1 MIIQV
6 CFCLKE
12 LFSQVGP
19 TPTHKSIV
27 TMEGIGCTAAIDD
40 CALEYHLQIPVQCL
54 YSKRNFWKIPEIFR
68 HLQTPKIDG
77 VMKWRDVVT
86 RDITPVSSSYI
97 HIMPFTTSLS
107 MVCNP
112 TCCWLHTLSVMHI
125 PHGWF
130 NQPLPDSALTQGLG
144 HTDITW
150 CSMSHSLT
158 CHIALFAFDN
168 GRLSGCHQ

>member
-1 MIIQV
+1 MT
-6 CFCLKE
+6 F
-12 LFSQVGP
+12 P
-19 TPTHKSIV
+19 TPTYKSIV
-27 TMEGIGCTAAIDD
+27 TMAGIGCNAAIDD
-40 CALEYHLQIPVQCL
+40 CAHLQSIISRYLFNACTQKEISGKSQK
-54 YSKRNFWKIPEIFR
+54 YSSTS
-68 HLQTPKIDG
+68 QTPKIDG
-77 VMKWRDVVT
+77 AMKWRDVGT

-97 HIMPFTTSLS
+97 HIMPFTTSLF

-130 NQPLPDSALTQGLG
+130 NWPLPDSALTQGLG
-144 HTDITW
+144 HTDKTW
-150 CSMSHSLT
+150 YSMSHSLT